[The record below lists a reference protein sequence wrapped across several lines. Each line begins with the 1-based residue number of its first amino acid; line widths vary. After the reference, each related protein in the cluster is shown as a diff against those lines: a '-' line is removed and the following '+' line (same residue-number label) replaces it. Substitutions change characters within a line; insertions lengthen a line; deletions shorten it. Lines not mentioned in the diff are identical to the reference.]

1 VHQRK
6 VQDLLQARARER
18 PAYERFVSQNLCAFS
33 ISLER
38 ESGFQVSASA
48 HSAEDFTVARFT
60 TCGGRGML
68 DRTAADVRRDSSAR
82 YGFYFPVSGT
92 LEIVQRDRRGLCG
105 PGAMA
110 FLSTTE
116 PFSFQK
122 MGDNDTMY
130 FFMPQDFVDHRILG
144 AADNCGRV
152 FDPQDGIPKLLTETV
167 RAFHTGSASM
177 ATTELG
183 RISRIVGD
191 LAILALEGATDV
203 RSNASP
209 VRAANLVRAKRI
221 IRARCGD
228 SDLRPAVIARE
239 CGLSLR
245 YLHDL
250 FKDEDCTV
258 GEYLLA
264 ERLKKAQGLL
274 KSSPPSTTR
283 ITDICIASGFS
294 NFSHFSAAFRRAFAC
309 SPKDVLRG
317 RL

>member
-18 PAYERFVSQNLCAFS
+18 AAYEQFVSQNLCAFS

-38 ESGFQVSASA
+38 ETGFQVSASA
-48 HSAEDFTVARFT
+48 YSAEDFTVARFT
-60 TCGGRGML
+60 TRGGRGLL
-68 DRTAADVRRDSSAR
+68 DRTAADVRRDSNAR
-82 YGFYFPVSGT
+82 YGFYFPQAGS
-92 LEIVQRDRRGLCG
+92 LEIKQRGRKGTCG
-105 PGAMA
+105 PGALA

-122 MGDNDTMY
+122 MGDNDTIY
-130 FFMPQDFVDHRILG
+130 FFMPQNFVDHRVLG

-152 FDPQDGIPKLLTETV
+152 FDPQDGIPRLLSETV
-167 RAFHTGSASM
+167 RAFHTSSASM
-177 ATTELG
+177 ATDEIG

-191 LAILALEGATDV
+191 LAILTLEGATDV
-203 RSNASP
+203 QSNVSP

-228 SDLRPAVIARE
+228 SDLRPAAIARE

-250 FKDEDCTV
+250 FKDEGCTV
-258 GEYLLA
+258 GEYLMA
-264 ERLKKAQGLL
+264 ERLKKAQALL
-274 KSSPPSTTR
+274 KSSPASTTR